1 MLKFKASKKQLK
13 MKTNLR
19 TTLIL
24 MLALCLSVIAEA
36 QPKQT
41 ASVEGITEYMLDNGL
56 KVLLFPDNSSQTIT
70 VNITYKV
77 GSRHEGYGEKGMAHL
92 LEHLVFKGT
101 PNHPDI
107 PKELTARGARPN
119 GTTWYDRTNYFET
132 FNATDDNLEWALDLE
147 ADRMVNSYIAKKDLD
162 SEFSVVR
169 NEFESGENSPTG
181 VLMEKVI
188 SSAFLWHNYGQSTI
202 GNKSD
207 IERVPIENL
216 KAFYKKYYRP
226 DNAVLM
232 VTGKFNTEKTLA
244 LIEEKF
250 GVLENPGPPLR
261 DVPTIEPPQDGEK
274 RVELSRVGDLQL
286 VSALY
291 HTPAGSHVDY
301 APLAI
306 VENILTDQ
314 PSGRLYKALVEGEK
328 ASSIWSFSPFTKEP
342 GFMYFNVDV
351 PSDKALADAEST
363 LLNLFDGLRE
373 NPITED
379 ELKRAKAN
387 LLKQQDQIMRNSSYL
402 GTYTSEFIGAG
413 DWRLMFIHR
422 DRIEAATLEQVNDV
436 MSRYFIKTNRT
447 VGNFVPTKTPM
458 RIEIPHTE
466 GLEDLVTAYKGKKAM
481 GAGEAFDV
489 AYENIQ
495 KRLESGMIPG
505 TNIEYGFIEKDNRG
519 ETVNISFTFRNGSVD
534 DLMNKGSVASYTAR
548 MLNKGTT
555 SKTRLQIEDKLSE
568 IKSTVG
574 FSGSNGRTSAYVSTT
589 RENMMEAIALMTEM
603 LKSPSFD
610 EGELEKLKTQD
621 IADIERNKTE
631 PQYLVQKRL
640 GELNQKY
647 EKGHPLYNM
656 TMEEEIAA
664 IKNVT
669 VADMKAYYNDFYG
682 ISNNATLVA
691 IGNIDAEGLKSYF
704 SEAFSDFK
712 SDLAYSEI
720 KDPYSGNKPAN
731 EKIKTPDKKNAFTL
745 GFLNFERSQYDK
757 DYAALQVAGSI
768 FGGGFLNSRIAT
780 RLRQQDGVS
789 YGAGGGVNVDGD
801 KDDKNSVMYIYAIYA
816 PENAAKV
823 QKGFKEE
830 IARFIEGGITQQEL
844 DDAVKGW
851 VQAQSVSRAKDNE
864 LASTINN
871 NLYYDR
877 DMMFQKNIEE
887 QVKSLTV
894 EDVNKAIRTYFKD
907 FKDWSVVNGGDFE
920 NYEIKTEEKK
930 VDD

>member
-1 MLKFKASKKQLK
+1 
-13 MKTNLR
+13 MKTNFRYAL
-19 TTLIL
+19 LL
-24 MLALCLSVIAEA
+24 MLALILSIPSEA
-36 QPKQT
+36 QVKKT

-169 NEFESGENSPTG
+169 NEFESGENDPTG

-232 VTGKFNTEKTLA
+232 VTGKFDTDKTLA
-244 LIEEKF
+244 LVEEKF
-250 GVLENPGPPLR
+250 GVLKNPSTPLN
-261 DVPTIEPPQDGEK
+261 DVPTVEPPQDGEK

-301 APLAI
+301 APLAL

-351 PSDKALADAEST
+351 PSDKSLKDAEST
-363 LLNLFDGLRE
+363 LLNLMDGLRE
-373 NPITED
+373 NPITEE

-387 LLKQQDQIMRNSSYL
+387 MVKQMDQIMRNSSYL
-402 GTYTSEFIGAG
+402 GTFTSEFIGAG
-413 DWRLMFIHR
+413 DWRLMFIYR
-422 DRIEAATLEQVNDV
+422 DRIESATLEQVNDV
-436 MSRYFIKTNRT
+436 MSRYFINTNRT
-447 VGNFVPTKTPM
+447 VGNFIPTKTPM

-466 GLEDLVTAYKGKKAM
+466 GLEALVSSYKGKEAM
-481 GAGEAFDV
+481 DAGEAFDV
-489 AYENIQ
+489 SYENIQ
-495 KRLESGMIPG
+495 NRLMSGELSKA
-505 TNIEYGFIEKDNRG
+505 NIEYGFINKNNRG
-519 ETVNISFTFRNGSVD
+519 ETVNLTFTFRTGSVD
-534 DLMNKGSVASYTAR
+534 DLMNKGMVASYTAS

-555 SKTRLQIEDKLSE
+555 NKSRQDIEDRLSE
-568 IKSTVG
+568 LKSSIR
-574 FSGSNGRTSAYVSTT
+574 FSGSNGRTTASVSTT
-589 RENMMEAIALMTEM
+589 QDYLMETLELMTEM
-603 LKSPSFD
+603 LQTPAFD
-610 EGELEKLKTQD
+610 AAELEKLKTEA

-631 PQYLVQKRL
+631 PQFLVQKRL
-640 GELNQKY
+640 GQLNQKY
-647 EKGHPLYNM
+647 KKGHPLYSM
-656 TMEEEIAA
+656 TLEEELEA
-664 IKNVT
+664 INNVS
-669 VADMKAYYNDFYG
+669 VADIKAYYDDFYG
-682 ISNNATLVA
+682 ISNNASLVA
-691 IGNIDAEGLKSYF
+691 IGNIDEQKLKSYF
-704 SEAFSDFK
+704 EDNYAEFK
-712 SDLAYSEI
+712 SNLPYVEI
-720 KDPYSGNKPAN
+720 KDSFAKNNSAN
-731 EKIKTPDKKNAFTL
+731 ENIKTPDKKNAFTL
-745 GFLNFERSQYDK
+745 GFLNFECSQYDE
-757 DYAALQVAGSI
+757 DYAALQVAGSV

-789 YGAGGGVNVDGD
+789 YGAGGGVNVDGN
-801 KDDKNSVMYIYAIYA
+801 KDDKNSTMYIYAIYA
-816 PENAAKV
+816 PENDTKV

-830 IARFIEGGITQQEL
+830 ITRFIKDGITQQEL

-864 LASTINN
+864 LARTINN

-877 DMMFQKNIEE
+877 DMMFQKNIED
-887 QVKSLTV
+887 QVKRLTV
-894 EDVNKAIRTYFKD
+894 NDVNKVIKTYFKE
-907 FKDWSVVNGGDFE
+907 FEDWSVVNAGDFKE
-920 NYEIKTEEKK
+920 LNIKNEEKK

>member
-1 MLKFKASKKQLK
+1 
-13 MKTNLR
+13 MKTKFR
-19 TTLIL
+19 TVLVL
-24 MLALCLSVIAEA
+24 VMMLLFAFTAEA
-36 QPKQT
+36 QPRQT

-107 PKELTARGARPN
+107 PKELTSHGARPN

-132 FNATDDNLEWALDLE
+132 FNATDENLDWALDLE

-181 VLMEKVI
+181 VLMQKVI

-207 IERVPIENL
+207 IERVPIDNL
-216 KAFYKKYYRP
+216 KAFYKKFYRP

-232 VTGKFNTEKTLA
+232 VTGKFEKDKTLA
-244 LIEEKF
+244 LIQKKF
-250 GVLENPGPPLR
+250 GGLKNPTTPLS

-286 VSALY
+286 VSALF

-301 APLAI
+301 APLAL
-306 VENILTDQ
+306 VENVLTDQ
-314 PSGRLYKALVEGEK
+314 PSGRLYKALVESEK
-328 ASSIWSFSPFTKEP
+328 ASSMWSFSPFTKEP

-351 PSDKALADAEST
+351 PSDKSLNEAEST
-363 LLNLFDGLRE
+363 LLNIFDGLRE
-373 NPITED
+373 NPITEE

-387 LLKQQDQIMRNSSYL
+387 LVKQMDQIMRNSSFL

-436 MSRYFIKTNRT
+436 LGRYFINTNRT
-447 VGNFVPTKTPM
+447 VGNFIPTKTPM
-458 RIEIPHTE
+458 RIDIPHTE
-466 GLEDLVTAYKGKKAM
+466 GLEELVTNYKGKEAM
-481 GAGEAFDV
+481 SAGEAFDV
-489 AYENIQ
+489 SYANIQ
-495 KRLESGMIPG
+495 ERLASGMIG
-505 TNIEYGFIEKDNRG
+505 NTGIEYGFIKKDNRG
-519 ETVNISFTFRNGSVD
+519 ETVNVNFTFRNGSVN
-534 DLMNKGSVASYTAR
+534 DLMNKGDVASYTAR
-548 MLNKGTT
+548 MLNKGT
-555 SKTRLQIEDKLSE
+555 KTKSRQDIEDKLSE
-568 IKSTVG
+568 LKSSI
-574 FSGSNGRTSAYVSTT
+574 FFNGSNGRTYAYVTST
-589 RENMMEAIALMTEM
+589 REHLMETLKLMTEM
-603 LKSPSFD
+603 LKSPAF
-610 EGELEKLKTQD
+610 EQAELDKLKTED
-621 IADIERNKTE
+621 RANIERNKTE
-631 PQYLVQKRL
+631 PQYLVQKKL
-640 GELNQKY
+640 GAINQKY
-647 EKGHPLYNM
+647 KKGHPLYNM
-656 TMEEEIAA
+656 TMEEELEAINNVTIAA
-664 IKNVT
+664 
-669 VADMKAYYNDFYG
+669 MQAYYDDFYG
-682 ISNNATLVA
+682 ISNNATLIA
-691 IGNIDAEGLKSYF
+691 IGNIDEEALKGYF
-704 SEAFSDFK
+704 EKEYSNFK
-712 SDLAYSEI
+712 SPLPYSEI
-720 KDPYSGNKPAN
+720 KDPFAVNNPAN
-731 EKIKTPDKKNAFTL
+731 EKIMTPDKKNAFTL
-745 GFLNFERSQYDK
+745 GFLNFECSQYDD
-757 DYAALQVAGSI
+757 DYAALQVAGSV

-801 KDDKNSVMYIYAIYA
+801 KEDKNSGMYIYAIYA
-816 PENAAKV
+816 PENEAKV
-823 QKGFKEE
+823 QKGFREE

-844 DDAVKGW
+844 DDAVAGW

-864 LASTINN
+864 LSGTISN

-877 DMMFQKNIEE
+877 DMMFQKDIEE
-887 QVKSLTV
+887 KVKNLTV
-894 EDVNKAIRTYFKD
+894 EDVNKAIKTYFKEM
-907 FKDWSVVNGGDFE
+907 KEWTVVNGGDFKE
-920 NYEIKTEEKK
+920 FDIKNEEKK